1 MPTAAHATNMAANPG
16 RGNDRANEAAPSTTE
31 RPPHVENL
39 TRVTVAFPFA
49 TINTAEPDTQHTV
62 EQLVRI
68 VAALAS
74 QLDAGHATPA
84 TAELA
89 NEARALERTVT
100 GKSQRTG
107 TPPSLRST
115 ADGDKSGGP
124 EGLTIRDGV
133 SSKLRGLRTYPSEVQ
148 RVTRLVPM

>member
-62 EQLVRI
+62 RTARQDRGRPRLT
-68 VAALAS
+68 
-74 QLDAGHATPA
+74 AGCRPRHACH
-84 TAELA
+84 
-89 NEARALERTVT
+89 RRT
-100 GKSQRTG
+100 SQRG
-107 TPPSLRST
+107 SGPRADRNGKEST
-115 ADGDKSGGP
+115 N
-124 EGLTIRDGV
+124 RH
-133 SSKLRGLRTYPSEVQ
+133 PSEPPVDGG
-148 RVTRLVPM
+148 RR